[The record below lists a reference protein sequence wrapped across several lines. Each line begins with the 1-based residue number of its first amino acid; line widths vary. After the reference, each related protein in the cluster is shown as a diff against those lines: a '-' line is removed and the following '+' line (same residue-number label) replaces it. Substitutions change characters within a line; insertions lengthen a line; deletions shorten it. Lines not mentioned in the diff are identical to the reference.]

1 MTATI
6 VPALDLSQLDSA
18 AARPAPTLTAI
29 EHRDM
34 ATILDVALPG
44 VIHHRDREVDTLMDE
59 HWFVEAGRGSAVKA
73 VLRFDRGQGRTLTTI
88 AEIGGSD
95 LWARIVAACT
105 EWESAGR
112 RTPDHWIR

>member
-1 MTATI
+1 MTTTI
-6 VPALDLSQLDSA
+6 VSALDLSQLDSA
-18 AARPAPTLTAI
+18 VARPALTLTAI

-34 ATILDVALPG
+34 PAILAVALPG

-59 HWFVEAGRGSAVKA
+59 HWLVEAECGSAVKA

-105 EWESAGR
+105 EWETAGR
-112 RTPDHWIR
+112 RIPNHWTR